1 MIQNPHLTQAAGRL
15 YYRDLLNRILGWRRN
30 VSRWRRYYLYWDS
43 EKQSY
48 QRYRTVVYGESQAS
62 LLKWP
67 GILYGGS
74 DTPDNVIEN
83 LHPDSLILFPHL
95 RKL

>member
-1 MIQNPHLTQAAGRL
+1 M
-15 YYRDLLNRILGWRRN
+15 
-30 VSRWRRYYLYWDS
+30 
-43 EKQSY
+43 
-48 QRYRTVVYGESQAS
+48 VVYGESQAS